1 MIPDNERITEQ
12 RMTKKRNESIILIQ
26 EEERHRIARDL
37 HDTSL
42 QTLAHLVHKLELC
55 GMHMDAEDMLQAKL
69 ELLYVKKSL
78 NEVIDEIRETIFNL
92 RPMQFDDLGVVETF
106 CRFLEKENADKRF
119 DVQAKMDETICNN
132 DMVKLTLYRIVQECV
147 SNAIQHSEGNEIM
160 IEGKAKGGTYFLSVR
175 DNGKGFTM
183 DEVSEKKNHY
193 GLSVVRERTNLLNG
207 EVIIKSEEDKG
218 TTITIAIPLEEL
230 Q

>member
-1 MIPDNERITEQ
+1 MIPDNERDSEQ
-12 RMTKKRNESIILIQ
+12 KMTKKRRESIILIQ

-119 DVQAKMDETICNN
+119 DVKADMDDTQCKN
-132 DMVKLTLYRIVQECV
+132 DLVKLTLYRIVQECV
-147 SNAIQHSEGNEIM
+147 SNAIQHSEGSEIF
-160 IEGKAKGGTYFLSVR
+160 IEGKAKEGFYLLSVR

-183 DEVSEKKNHY
+183 NDVSEKKNHY
-193 GLSVVRERTNLLNG
+193 GLSVVRERASLLNG
-207 EVIIKSEEDKG
+207 DVKIESREGKG
-218 TTITIAIPLEEL
+218 TNITIVIPLEEL